1 MKRILTLVVIVAAIF
16 ATACSNYKYESVKGD
31 PMGTRIYTLDNG
43 LKVYMAVNDEMPSIQ
58 TYIAVRVGG
67 KNDPAETT
75 GLAHYFE
82 HLMFKGTPSFGT
94 QDYEAEKP
102 LLDEIERLFE
112 VYRQTE
118 DEAERKAIYR
128 VIDSVS
134 YEASKIAIPNEYDKL
149 MSAIGATGTNAYTS
163 QDVTCYI
170 ENIPSNQV
178 ENWARIE
185 ADRFMNPV
193 IRGFHTELETIYEE
207 KNMSLTQDSRK
218 VWEAIDATLY
228 PNHPYGKQTVL
239 GSQEH
244 LKNPSITNVKN
255 YHKTY
260 YVPNNM
266 AICLSGDF
274 DPEEM
279 IATIDKYFGQLQPNP
294 ALPKLQFEPEQE
306 ITAPIVR
313 EVFGPEAENVTVAWR
328 LGGSTSE
335 DADLA
340 AVAGSILSNRKAG
353 LVDLNINQQQKTL
366 GVFAGESMRPD
377 YGMMIMQG
385 RPKQGQSLEEVR
397 DLMLAEMEK
406 LRKGEWDESLL
417 EASINN
423 LKAQMMQVMDSNEGR
438 ADMFVEAFVNG
449 EEWANVVGTVDRL
462 SKITKEQVVKW
473 AAEKLGAENYAV
485 VYKRQGIDPNE
496 QKISKPQITPIVTN
510 RDKQSAFLTEIQNSE
525 VKPIEPKFF
534 DPKSDVERFTTENGL
549 EVLYKQNTT
558 TDLFRLTYLY
568 ETNAEANPSL
578 NLAFQYLDYL
588 GTSERTA
595 EEMATELY
603 NIAGSFRLSAAGSR
617 SQATLSGLSEH
628 MTKVMEL
635 YEEQVASSVE
645 NEAILQNV
653 KMMTLKQ
660 RANAKHNQ
668 SSNFSALRR
677 YINYGAD
684 YVKRTTLSNAALM
697 ALESKELIDAVQ
709 QWAACDHRILYYG
722 PLSQAELKAALEQY
736 HKVADERKELTLEVA
751 IPQQTPKSEV
761 VLAQYNAKQIY
772 YYQFSNRGEQYDAQ
786 FYPALNLY
794 NEYFGGGMNAIV
806 FQEMREARGLAYSAQ
821 AYMPMP
827 SYKHF
832 PYTFTAFIA
841 TQNDKMQQAV
851 EAFDEIINE
860 MPESEAAFEVAK
872 KALMERIRTQR
883 IVKEQQLWT
892 AIFMEDLGATANPDQ
907 ALYEQLPTMT
917 LQDVKATQEKW
928 VKDRTYIYGIL
939 GDIKDLDMNFLR
951 TLGPVRTVTQE
962 EIFGY

>member
-1 MKRILTLVVIVAAIF
+1 
-16 ATACSNYKYESVKGD
+16 
-31 PMGTRIYTLDNG
+31 
-43 LKVYMAVNDEMPSIQ
+43 
-58 TYIAVRVGG
+58 
-67 KNDPAETT
+67 
-75 GLAHYFE
+75 
-82 HLMFKGTPSFGT
+82 
-94 QDYEAEKP
+94 
-102 LLDEIERLFE
+102 
-112 VYRQTE
+112 
-118 DEAERKAIYR
+118 
-128 VIDSVS
+128 
-134 YEASKIAIPNEYDKL
+134 
-149 MSAIGATGTNAYTS
+149 
-163 QDVTCYI
+163 
-170 ENIPSNQV
+170 
-178 ENWARIE
+178 
-185 ADRFMNPV
+185 
-193 IRGFHTELETIYEE
+193 
-207 KNMSLTQDSRK
+207 
-218 VWEAIDATLY
+218 
-228 PNHPYGKQTVL
+228 
-239 GSQEH
+239 
-244 LKNPSITNVKN
+244 
-255 YHKTY
+255 
-260 YVPNNM
+260 
-266 AICLSGDF
+266 
-274 DPEEM
+274 
-279 IATIDKYFGQLQPNP
+279 
-294 ALPKLQFEPEQE
+294 
-306 ITAPIVR
+306 
-313 EVFGPEAENVTVAWR
+313 
-328 LGGSTSE
+328 
-335 DADLA
+335 
-340 AVAGSILSNRKAG
+340 
-353 LVDLNINQQQKTL
+353 
-366 GVFAGESMRPD
+366 
-377 YGMMIMQG
+377 
-385 RPKQGQSLEEVR
+385 
-397 DLMLAEMEK
+397 
-406 LRKGEWDESLL
+406 
-417 EASINN
+417 
-423 LKAQMMQVMDSNEGR
+423 
-438 ADMFVEAFVNG
+438 
-449 EEWANVVGTVDRL
+449 
-462 SKITKEQVVKW
+462 
-473 AAEKLGAENYAV
+473 
-485 VYKRQGIDPNE
+485 
-496 QKISKPQITPIVTN
+496 
-510 RDKQSAFLTEIQNSE
+510 
-525 VKPIEPKFF
+525 
-534 DPKSDVERFTTENGL
+534 
-549 EVLYKQNTT
+549 
-558 TDLFRLTYLY
+558 
-568 ETNAEANPSL
+568 
-578 NLAFQYLDYL
+578 
-588 GTSERTA
+588 
-595 EEMATELY
+595 
-603 NIAGSFRLSAAGSR
+603 
-617 SQATLSGLSEH
+617 

-635 YEEQVASSVE
+635 YEEQVASPVE

-736 HKVADERKELTLEVA
+736 HKVAEERKELTLEVA